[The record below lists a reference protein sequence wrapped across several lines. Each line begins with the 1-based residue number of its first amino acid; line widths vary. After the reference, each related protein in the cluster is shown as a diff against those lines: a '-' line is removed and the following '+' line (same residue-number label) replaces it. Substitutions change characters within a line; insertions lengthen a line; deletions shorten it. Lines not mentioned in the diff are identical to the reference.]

1 MTITNKNLAIMRE
14 KIKQVLNKANDD
26 GEYFPVDWEF
36 DLGRCTYNGTWAE
49 YKLLV
54 KLKNGDSREMYDL
67 RMVAR
72 LRGIDI
78 NKTAKLN
85 GRTIKLIGFRSK
97 ARKHPYIIEDVESG
111 DTFIMSED
119 KIRQHFGLEFNHG

>member
-1 MTITNKNLAIMRE
+1 MTITKSDLAIMRE

-26 GEYFPVDWEF
+26 GAVFPVDWEF
-36 DLGRCTYNGTWAE
+36 DLGSCTYNGAWAE

-54 KLKNGDSREMYDL
+54 KLKDGDTREMYDL
-67 RMVAR
+67 RQVAR

-78 NKTAKLN
+78 DKTADLG
-85 GRTIKLIGFRSK
+85 GRTLKLIGFRSK
-97 ARKHPYIIEDVESG
+97 ARKHPYIVEDVNSG

-119 KIRQHFGLEFNHG
+119 KIQQRFPLEK